1 MKQSDFETD
10 GVMYAILDLHTG
22 KFQMDTWHNIR
33 QYLLDEN
40 LCEQDFD
47 IYDTESWNTGNYA
60 LKIAVIEQYE
70 Q

>member
-47 IYDTESWNTGNYA
+47 IYDIESWNTGNHA